1 MAHIVVEQLRLA
13 RQKWMEGLD
22 GVSQAEG
29 FKRLGQM
36 NSIGWM
42 VGHLASFEQFAW
54 LEIAQGQV
62 ISEAVKACRFGQPPS
77 TPPLDEMVAAWH
89 QIIEASNPYLDSL
102 TNEQLVRHLSWRGQA
117 LPDNIGT
124 LIWRFTW
131 HYWYHLGEMQ
141 AIRQMLGH
149 KDLPQFVGSIPANVG
164 FSLESMTT
172 S

>member
-1 MAHIVVEQLRLA
+1 MAHIFVEQLRLG

-22 GVSQAEG
+22 GVSQEEG
-29 FKRLGQM
+29 FKRFGQM

-54 LEIAQGQV
+54 LELVQGQTV
-62 ISEAVKACRFGQPPS
+62 SETVKACRFGQPAS

-89 QIIEASNPYLDSL
+89 QITDAAEPYLDSL
-102 TNEQLVRHLSWRGQA
+102 TNEQLASHLSSGGKAMRE
-117 LPDNIGT
+117 NIGT
-124 LIWRFTW
+124 LIWRQTW

-149 KDLPQFVGSIPANVG
+149 KDLPPFVGAIPPEIH
-164 FSLESMTT
+164 FSLE
-172 S
+172 